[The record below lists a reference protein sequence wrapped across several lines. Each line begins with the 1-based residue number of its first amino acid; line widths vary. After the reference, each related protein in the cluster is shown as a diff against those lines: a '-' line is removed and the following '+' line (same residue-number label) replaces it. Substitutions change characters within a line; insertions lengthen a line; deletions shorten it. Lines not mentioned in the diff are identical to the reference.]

1 MLIRVCDDL
10 VINTDAIETIR
21 ETDDGLVIHLRS
33 GRDLYFNPEV
43 TWDDIPGILS
53 ADHPSEED

>member
-1 MLIRVCDDL
+1 MLIRICDDF
-10 VINTDAIETIR
+10 VINTDAIETIQ
-21 ETDDGLVIHLRS
+21 ETEDGLVIHMRS
-33 GRDLYFNPEV
+33 SRDLYLNPAI